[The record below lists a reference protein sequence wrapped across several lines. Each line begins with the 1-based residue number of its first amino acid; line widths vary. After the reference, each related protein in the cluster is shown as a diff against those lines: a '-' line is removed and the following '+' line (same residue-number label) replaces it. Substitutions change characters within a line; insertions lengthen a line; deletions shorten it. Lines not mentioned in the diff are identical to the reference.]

1 METRAHYV
9 LVGAFVVA
17 LLSGLLVA
25 ILWLARVQFGEDTA
39 LYDIYFT
46 GSVAGLNEGSS
57 VRLSGIQI
65 GRVVEIKL
73 DPNNPQ
79 QVSVTIQVKSDAQI
93 KSDSVASLEV
103 EGITGGAFVEV
114 SGGSVEA
121 GPILRKPGQRYPV
134 IASRQSELQQVLS
147 SVPAALARLMDL
159 TDRLSSVID
168 DKNRASLAETL
179 DNLRR
184 VTGAAANHSDDI
196 ARLLSDG
203 AAAAGE
209 LRSLAKNAN
218 ETTLQLGDTT
228 KEVNTLVKH
237 ADALVD
243 EFNGLVKDNRRP
255 LQEFSQTGLTQLQQL
270 IADSHIL
277 VTELTR
283 AVELF
288 ERDPSRVLYGDRR
301 EGYQPK

>member
-25 ILWLARVQFGEDTA
+25 VLWLARVQFGEQTA
-39 LYDIYFT
+39 LYDIYFA
-46 GSVAGLNEGSS
+46 GSVSGLNDGSP

-65 GRVVEIKL
+65 GRVTAIKL
-73 DPNNPQ
+73 DPTNPQ
-79 QVSVTIQVKSDAQI
+79 QVVVTIQVSASAQI

-103 EGITGGAFVEV
+103 EGLTGAAFVEI
-114 SGGSVEA
+114 SGGSAEA
-121 GPILRKPGQRYPV
+121 GPIQRQPGQRYPV
-134 IASRQSELQQVLS
+134 IASRQSAWQQLLA
-147 SVPAALARLMDL
+147 SVPAVLNRIMELS
-159 TDRLSSVID
+159 DRLSSVID
-168 DKNRASLAETL
+168 DKNRAAFAETL

-184 VTGAAANHSDDI
+184 VTAAAANHGDDI
-196 ARLLSDG
+196 EHVLADS
-203 AAAAGE
+203 AAATRD
-209 LRSLAKNAN
+209 LRSVAGNLN
-218 ETTLQLGDTT
+218 EATRELDDVT
-228 KEVNTLVKH
+228 KQADTLVKH
-237 ADALVD
+237 ADALVGD
-243 EFNGLVKDNRRP
+243 VDALVAENRRP
-255 LQEFSQTGLTQLQQL
+255 IREFSQTGLEQLQQL

-288 ERDPSRVLYGDRR
+288 ERDPSRFLYGDRR